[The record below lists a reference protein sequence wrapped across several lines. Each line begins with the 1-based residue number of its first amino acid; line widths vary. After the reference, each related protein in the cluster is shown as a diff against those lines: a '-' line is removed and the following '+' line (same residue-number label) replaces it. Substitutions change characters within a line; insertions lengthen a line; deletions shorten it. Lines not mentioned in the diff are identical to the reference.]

1 MHKTTPLLVQLDGQ
15 SLGDVTVSID
25 ESKITPELAKLN
37 TTATTISTTAT
48 SSNTALSTVADR
60 LTAKNAAQEDKT
72 AAQSAVDACAKLD
85 AMQKTIVDDVVGDLQ
100 SADGKTTIFD
110 CASATALSLVDD
122 PNAPAANQVRVGAAV
137 KRIRDTIGQT
147 TDADTENTTIGL
159 LKKIKANTE
168 GTGTITGTVAIKA
181 DQLAILATETTQ
193 AKLGTEATLGTRASE
208 ATLALVSKD
217 ATTQSLKAIVGTAD
231 DAADTSTVI
240 GLLKKIK
247 ANTESTGTITG
258 TVAIQADQLATL
270 ATEATLGTRASE
282 ATLNTRAT
290 EATLALVSKDATT
303 QSLKALV
310 GTADDAAG
318 TSTVIGLLKGIA
330 AKFQ

>member
-37 TTATTISTTAT
+37 TTATTISTTTT
-48 SSNTALSTVADR
+48 SSNTVLGTVAGR
-60 LTAKNAAQEDKT
+60 LTAKNAAQEDKSV
-72 AAQSAVDACAKLD
+72 AQAAVDVCAKLD

-110 CASATALSLVDD
+110 CASATSLCLIDD
-122 PNAPAANQVRVGAAV
+122 PNAPAADQVRIGAAV
-137 KRIRDTIGQT
+137 KRIRDTIGQS
-147 TDADTENTTIGL
+147 TDADTESTTIGL

-168 GTGTITGTVAIKA
+168 GTGTISGTV
-181 DQLAILATETTQ
+181 
-193 AKLGTEATLGTRASE
+193 S
-208 ATLALVSKD
+208 
-217 ATTQSLKAIVGTAD
+217 
-231 DAADTSTVI
+231 
-240 GLLKKIK
+240 
-247 ANTESTGTITG
+247 
-258 TVAIQADQLATL
+258 IQADQLATL
-270 ATEATLGTRASE
+270 ATEATQAKLGTE
-282 ATLNTRAT
+282 ATLSTRATEATLSTRAT

-318 TSTVIGLLKGIA
+318 TNTVIGLLKGIA

>member
-1 MHKTTPLLVQLDGQ
+1 MRKTTPLLVQLDGQ

-37 TTATTISTTAT
+37 TTATTISTTAS
-48 SSNTALSTVADR
+48 SSNTVLGTVADR

-72 AAQSAVDACAKLD
+72 VAQSAVDACAKLD

-122 PNAPAANQVRVGAAV
+122 PQAPAADQVRVGAAV
-137 KRIRDTIGQT
+137 KRIRDVIGQT
-147 TDADTENTTIGL
+147 TDADTKSTTIGL

-168 GTGTITGTVAIKA
+168 GTSTISGTV
-181 DQLAILATETTQ
+181 
-193 AKLGTEATLGTRASE
+193 S
-208 ATLALVSKD
+208 
-217 ATTQSLKAIVGTAD
+217 
-231 DAADTSTVI
+231 
-240 GLLKKIK
+240 
-247 ANTESTGTITG
+247 
-258 TVAIQADQLATL
+258 IQADQLATL
-270 ATEATLGTRASE
+270 ATETTLGSRASE
-282 ATLNTRAT
+282 ATLSTRAT

-303 QSLKALV
+303 QALKTLV
-310 GTADDAAG
+310 GAADDAAG
-318 TSTVIGLLKGIA
+318 TNTVIGLLKGIA

>member
-25 ESKITPELAKLN
+25 ESKITPELTKLN
-37 TTATTISTTAT
+37 ATATTISTTT
-48 SSNTALSTVADR
+48 SSSNTVLGTVVDR
-60 LTAKNAAQEDKT
+60 MTAKNGAQEDKT
-72 AAQSAVDACAKLD
+72 VAQSAVDACAKLD
-85 AMQKTIVDDVVGDLQ
+85 AMQKTIVDDIVGDLQ

-122 PNAPAANQVRVGAAV
+122 PKVPAADQVRVGAAV

-147 TDADTENTTIGL
+147 TDADTESTTIGL

-168 GTGTITGTVAIKA
+168 GTGTI
-181 DQLAILATETTQ
+181 
-193 AKLGTEATLGTRASE
+193 S
-208 ATLALVSKD
+208 
-217 ATTQSLKAIVGTAD
+217 
-231 DAADTSTVI
+231 
-240 GLLKKIK
+240 
-247 ANTESTGTITG
+247 G

-270 ATEATLGTRASE
+270 ATETTLGTRASE
-282 ATLNTRAT
+282 ATVAKLGT

-303 QSLKALV
+303 QSIKTLV

-318 TSTVIGLLKGIA
+318 TNTVIGLLKGIA